1 MKIITKILLTSITVL
16 WAMSG
21 YAQPLKVILDTDIDS
36 DVDDVGALA
45 MLHTL
50 ADHGAVDILGII
62 VTSGERHAPLC
73 ADAINHYFDR
83 PDIPIGVQK
92 GIELREFSKYT
103 KKISEEYEHSLPS
116 YEKAEDATRLYRKL
130 LSSQADSS
138 VVIITIGHLSNLRNL
153 IESEPGEYS
162 DLSGTALIKRKVK
175 FWSAMG
181 GEFPEGKEANF
192 YRPDP
197 ASTKKAV
204 EQWPVDVIFSGYE
217 IGNEIIT
224 GADFLEKMLSDE
236 SPVWRAYQ
244 LFNNFEGRQSW
255 DQSAVLYAV
264 SPFKNEYW
272 EVNREGYVKVNED
285 GSNTWVPGRKSN
297 HAHLVEKMDP
307 DEIAKIIDALMTGI
321 YSSKF

>member
-1 MKIITKILLTSITVL
+1 MKIITKILLTSIIAL
-16 WAMSG
+16 WASSG

-50 ADHGAVDILGII
+50 ADHDVVDILGVI
-62 VTSGERHAPLC
+62 VTSDDRYAPLC
-73 ADAINHYFDR
+73 ANAVNHYFGR

-92 GIELREFSKYT
+92 GIKLREFSKYT

-138 VVIITIGHLSNLRNL
+138 VIIITIGHLSNLRNL
-153 IESEPGEYS
+153 IESEPDEHS
-162 DLSGTALIKRKVK
+162 DLSGTALIKQKVK

-181 GEFPEGKEANF
+181 GKYPEGKEANF

-197 ASTKKAV
+197 ASTNTAV
-204 EQWPVDVIFSGYE
+204 EQWPVEVVFTGYE

-224 GADFLEKMLSDE
+224 GADFFKKMLSDE
-236 SPVWRAYQ
+236 SPVWRAYE

-255 DQSAVLYAV
+255 DQAAVLYAV
-264 SPFKNEYW
+264 SPFKNDYW
-272 EVNREGYVKVNED
+272 NVNREGYVKVNQD
-285 GSNTWVPGRKSN
+285 GSNTWISGKKSN

-307 DEIAKIIDALMTGI
+307 DEIAKIMDGLMIGI